1 MNDKK
6 ITDDSEFIE
15 LKKLLKEIPKVD
27 APDNFEFELMTRIQ
41 NQNFEI
47 KHEKKKNI
55 FSWALTPALAFAASV
70 FLVFF
75 LFTGEEDLHDNPWN
89 IAPQLINDN
98 IAEVQKNQPKLSVI
112 EKNTDAKLN
121 KLSSNKTGQKEL
133 ATNNPMVKE
142 FPFDKESS
150 VNLDEVL
157 QSEQNI
163 NAGIGSAHLASS
175 SNNNNSRFDGFFLR
189 EIKEIP
195 RKDSLES
202 KKDSTNKSKN

>member
-6 ITDDSEFIE
+6 ITDDSEFSE

-55 FSWALTPALAFAASV
+55 FSWALTPAIAFAASV
-70 FLVFF
+70 FLIFFVFA
-75 LFTGEEDLHDNPWN
+75 GEDDLHDNPWN

-98 IAEVQKNQPKLSVI
+98 IAEVQTNQPKLSI
-112 EKNTDAKLN
+112 KEKNSDVKLN
-121 KLSSNKTGQKEL
+121 KQTSNKIERKGLSTS
-133 ATNNPMVKE
+133 NPMVKD

-163 NAGIGSAHLASS
+163 NADIGSAQLASS

>member
-6 ITDDSEFIE
+6 FTDDNEFSE

-47 KHEKKKNI
+47 KYEKKKNI
-55 FSWALTPALAFAASV
+55 FSWALTPAIAFAASV
-70 FLVFF
+70 FLIFF
-75 LFTGEEDLHDNPWN
+75 IFTGEDDLHDNPWN
-89 IAPQLINDN
+89 IAPRLIDEN
-98 IAEVQKNQPKLSVI
+98 IAEVQNIQPKISVNG
-112 EKNTDAKLN
+112 KNADTKLN
-121 KLSSNKTGQKEL
+121 KSTSKKIENKRL
-133 ATNNPMVKE
+133 ATNNFKVKD

-157 QSEQNI
+157 QTEQKL
-163 NAGIGSAHLASS
+163 NAGIGSAQLASS
-175 SNNNNSRFDGFFLR
+175 SNNSRFDGFFLR

-202 KKDSTNKSKN
+202 KKDSTTQSKN